1 MTTMSNDTT
10 NNHAPTTDETQVSN
24 PEGALTSQGFETRTI
39 DASEASW
46 WRRLGAGATHYPFV
60 HRSRY
65 YFVLSFLVIVAG
77 LAALTGRGLNF
88 GISFKG
94 GVSWQVPSATLT
106 VKQAQGIVARA
117 GVTQATVVT
126 LGSRSARTL
135 EVQAGL
141 TKLSGAARTAKEN
154 QVASLLAAKA
164 HIPSSAVAIEFVG
177 PTWGG
182 QITDAAVKALIAFFV
197 GIILYISIRF
207 EWKMAAAAFVAVIHD
222 LLVTVGIYALSGF
235 QVTPSTVIAVLTILG
250 YSLYDTIVV
259 FDRIKE
265 NVAGLVDKGKMNYSD
280 AVDLSVNQTLARSL
294 NTSLVAVIPIL
305 SVLVIGAYVLG
316 ATTLK
321 NFGLALVVG
330 LTSGAY
336 SSLFIAS
343 PLLARFKEREH
354 RYRQIRAR
362 IERRAVAAEPEGL
375 TAS

>member
-1 MTTMSNDTT
+1 MNNEEDSTTRDQ
-10 NNHAPTTDETQVSN
+10 ETAASASRE
-24 PEGALTSQGFETRTI
+24 PQGFHVATI

-60 HRSRY
+60 HRARY

-77 LAALTGRGLNF
+77 LGALSARGLNF

-106 VKQAQGIVARA
+106 VRQASKIVASA

-126 LGSRSARTL
+126 LGAHGSRTV

-141 TKLSGAARTAKEN
+141 SKLSGAARTAKEN
-154 QVASLLAAKA
+154 QVASLLASKA
-164 HIPSSAVAIEFVG
+164 HIPSSAVAVEFVG

-182 QITDAAVKALIAFFV
+182 QITNAAVKALIAFFI
-197 GIILYISIRF
+197 GIVLYISIRF
-207 EWKMAAAAFVAVIHD
+207 EWKMAAAALIAVIHD

-265 NVAGLVDKGKMNYSD
+265 NVSGLVDPGKMNYSD

-305 SVLVIGAYVLG
+305 SVLVLGAYVLG

-362 IERRAVAAEPEGL
+362 LERRSATADHEGFVA
-375 TAS
+375 S

>member
-1 MTTMSNDTT
+1 
-10 NNHAPTTDETQVSN
+10 
-24 PEGALTSQGFETRTI
+24 
-39 DASEASW
+39 
-46 WRRLGAGATHYPFV
+46 
-60 HRSRY
+60 
-65 YFVLSFLVIVAG
+65 
-77 LAALTGRGLNF
+77 
-88 GISFKG
+88 
-94 GVSWQVPSATLT
+94 
-106 VKQAQGIVARA
+106 
-117 GVTQATVVT
+117 
-126 LGSRSARTL
+126 
-135 EVQAGL
+135 
-141 TKLSGAARTAKEN
+141 
-154 QVASLLAAKA
+154 
-164 HIPSSAVAIEFVG
+164 
-177 PTWGG
+177 
-182 QITDAAVKALIAFFV
+182 
-197 GIILYISIRF
+197 
-207 EWKMAAAAFVAVIHD
+207 VIHD